1 MPGLFYYGVKVRW
14 NDARTEMFRYDTEE
28 QALNA
33 EHYQLVENWRETK
46 SATYVGKRIY
56 WRGLLNVLLG
66 PRC

>member
-1 MPGLFYYGVKVRW
+1 
-14 NDARTEMFRYDTEE
+14 MFRYDTEE

-33 EHYQLVENWRETK
+33 EHYQLVENWRATK